1 MLNAGSSLALNS
13 VGNTTS
19 LQFTDG
25 TTTASGTGSI
35 DLGNNSNNRIT
46 GSGAATFINQT
57 TIQGAGKLSNNSL
70 IVNNQG
76 TISALYF
83 NALTFDPSGQRRL
96 H

>member
-46 GSGAATFINQT
+46 GSGAATFINHT

-83 NALTFDPSGQRRL
+83 NALILDPSGQRRL